1 MRKVLFLFWWIY
13 SRPTIRSTL
22 TNSNLF
28 TNIINITLM
37 DTLFK
42 NTRHPSLV
50 LLFHVHNLI
59 VLNPG
64 IDNFSV
70 DSFTLTLVPF
80 YTYNSKLYMVSL
92 TQYYNYG
99 KNQSPSLGNLVET
112 TSPFY
117 VYVFP
122 R

>member
-1 MRKVLFLFWWIY
+1 
-13 SRPTIRSTL
+13 
-22 TNSNLF
+22 
-28 TNIINITLM
+28 M

-42 NTRHPSLV
+42 NTRHPFFV
-50 LLFHVHNLI
+50 LLVYIQILI
-59 VLNPG
+59 VLYTG
-64 IDNFSV
+64 IANFSV
-70 DSFTLTLVPF
+70 DSFILTLVPF